1 MVTLALSEG
10 SSLWLQEDEQLAFHV
25 AQRAL
30 HQGSSQASRVLA
42 GVHHELA
49 KLHQGGRFG
58 EPLDWEAVLFHER
71 KGAELG
77 CVEAM
82 LNMGLF
88 MQDRASDLL
97 EKCPIK
103 VRSPVG
109 GESSRKGRAVSYS
122 CIRL

>member
-1 MVTLALSEG
+1 M
-10 SSLWLQEDEQLAFHV
+10 AFHL
-25 AQRAL
+25 AQHAL

-58 EPLDWEAVLFHER
+58 EPLDWDAILFHEK

-82 LNMGLF
+82 LNMGFF
-88 MQDRASDLL
+88 MQDRPSDLL
-97 EKCPIK
+97 ENCPVK
-103 VRSPVG
+103 VRSLLGILSGFLLFCVLYAA
-109 GESSRKGRAVSYS
+109 EAVSIIS
-122 CIRL
+122 